1 MERLATI
8 FCANWREFTNEAKA
22 FFLLLFSWAASIL
35 SPVGSS
41 LYLLLGAFAAN
52 LLFGLLSIRP
62 KSEAFSMKKFTDAFL
77 QFALYGGCMVI
88 IHWMGQTYDDR
99 LIYEDGLKWFVII
112 VIVGYIANILK
123 NAKIMWPTNRT
134 VILLYDI
141 ITFTVLDKIRER
153 FLLKKNEDDQ
163 H

>member
-1 MERLATI
+1 
-8 FCANWREFTNEAKA
+8 
-22 FFLLLFSWAASIL
+22 
-35 SPVGSS
+35 
-41 LYLLLGAFAAN
+41 
-52 LLFGLLSIRP
+52 
-62 KSEAFSMKKFTDAFL
+62 
-77 QFALYGGCMVI
+77 MVI